1 MLNTYKKPKN
11 DDEFLKLL
19 HDNKEIQFVRLWF
32 PDLLGNQQCEFSV
45 PKDTI
50 NETSLK
56 EGFGYDGSSVLG
68 QARINESDKIA
79 TPDATTA
86 VILPWN
92 YKIRTSGI
100 KKKWKEVVVF
110 ANILNPDGTPYQ
122 ADSRTI
128 LKNAVEKSKKELDI
142 DIINFGPEAE
152 YFLFESNGLGR
163 PKIEDG
169 KPITVDYGTYYKAG
183 RFGEVRKE
191 VQLLMNQ
198 MGFQFEYDHH
208 EVAPS
213 QHENIAKY
221 MDAISMADFLM
232 LYKYMVRRVARSYG
246 LFASFMPKPLDGENG
261 SGMHV
266 HQSLIK
272 KGKNLFFD
280 TSDEHYLSKEGKQYM
295 AGLMKHI
302 PEITSILNPWVNSYK
317 RLVPGYEAPVYIC
330 WDPANRSN
338 LIRKPEYSPGKELA
352 TRLELRSPDPATNP
366 YLAFAV
372 MLRAG
377 VKGITEG
384 YEVPAPT
391 RENVYNLSE
400 KERKE
405 KGIKSL
411 PGSLEEALEK
421 TKKSELVKETLGDHL
436 FEAFITD
443 REKHVAE
450 YNDSFPATSEL
461 AVDKQAERRKVSK
474 YEIEKLLPI
483 L

>member
-1 MLNTYKKPKN
+1 
-11 DDEFLKLL
+11 
-19 HDNKEIQFVRLWF
+19 
-32 PDLLGNQQCEFSV
+32 
-45 PKDTI
+45 
-50 NETSLK
+50 
-56 EGFGYDGSSVLG
+56 
-68 QARINESDKIA
+68 
-79 TPDATTA
+79 
-86 VILPWN
+86 
-92 YKIRTSGI
+92 
-100 KKKWKEVVVF
+100 
-110 ANILNPDGTPYQ
+110 
-122 ADSRTI
+122 
-128 LKNAVEKSKKELDI
+128 
-142 DIINFGPEAE
+142 
-152 YFLFESNGLGR
+152 
-163 PKIEDG
+163 
-169 KPITVDYGTYYKAG
+169 
-183 RFGEVRKE
+183 
-191 VQLLMNQ
+191 
-198 MGFQFEYDHH
+198 
-208 EVAPS
+208 
-213 QHENIAKY
+213 
-221 MDAISMADFLM
+221 MADFLM